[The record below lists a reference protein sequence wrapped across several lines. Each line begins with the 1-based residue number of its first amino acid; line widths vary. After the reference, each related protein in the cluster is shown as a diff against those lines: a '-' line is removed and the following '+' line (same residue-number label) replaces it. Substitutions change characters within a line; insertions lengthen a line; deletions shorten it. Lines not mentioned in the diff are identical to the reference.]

1 MIVVEG
7 VVITVIIV
15 MDLVKLVAGTR
26 REIMNGK
33 LVINA
38 TEMATEDVMF
48 VMVQEMDFFNS
59 HIPKRRNQSH
69 LKNP

>member
-15 MDLVKLVAGTR
+15 TDLVELVAGTR

-48 VMVQEMDFFNS
+48 VMVQEMDFLTVTFQKDE
-59 HIPKRRNQSH
+59 IEVI
-69 LKNP
+69 